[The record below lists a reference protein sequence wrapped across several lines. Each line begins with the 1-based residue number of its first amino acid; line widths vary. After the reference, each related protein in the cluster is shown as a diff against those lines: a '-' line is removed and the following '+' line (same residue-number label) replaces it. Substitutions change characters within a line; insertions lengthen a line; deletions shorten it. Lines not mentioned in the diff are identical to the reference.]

1 MEDGACEDQSI
12 RGLIPRVF
20 EYLFSRIEDLK
31 AQDIQVVSLLK
42 MNRHMDGFLT
52 SWLPEQV
59 VCKCSYLEI
68 YNEAVTD
75 LLSDSAAPITIRDD
89 PRRYHRHAKR
99 VSEVLIYLQ
108 CRGVVIEGA
117 KEVPVANASDTFK
130 ALSLGSQVLTLHCML
145 CETF

>member
-99 VSEVLIYLQ
+99 VSEVFADL
-108 CRGVVIEGA
+108 
-117 KEVPVANASDTFK
+117 
-130 ALSLGSQVLTLHCML
+130 LTMQGRCY
-145 CETF
+145 